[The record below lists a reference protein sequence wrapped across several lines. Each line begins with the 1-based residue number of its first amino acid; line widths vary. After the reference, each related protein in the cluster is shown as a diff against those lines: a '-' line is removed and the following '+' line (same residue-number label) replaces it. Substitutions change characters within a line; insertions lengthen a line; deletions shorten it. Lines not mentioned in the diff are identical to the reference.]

1 MDNVLNISIEKMLL
15 LGYEL
20 EGLLLSAGKRGDAT
34 PVAIWNLISEKA
46 DEIHAAA
53 VNLSDIVKKEPHV
66 MRLISLMCCLRPLW
80 SCRRMKIQLMS
91 PQDT

>member
-1 MDNVLNISIEKMLL
+1 MLL

-20 EGLLLSAGKRGDAT
+20 EDFFFRPGSGDAT

-53 VNLSDIVKKEPHV
+53 VNLSDIVKKGATCDATDITDVLSSSAMVVSQDEDSV
-66 MRLISLMCCLRPLW
+66 GCLRRIRACSL
-80 SCRRMKIQLMS
+80 
-91 PQDT
+91 